1 MRPKFITAGLLATL
15 FLAATFVG
23 PMLSGVSIAQTTA
36 KKAAPAKPK
45 IGKVHAQKSRGG
57 GGADENIKSDSDAND
72 PNKQMAAPANKGGE
86 RARGMDA
93 CAVVVDNRTGWYVRI
108 FVDGTY
114 RGTIAPWGDA
124 YCYTGAGTTKLYAV
138 APFTD
143 GSKYTWGPGNVEC
156 YGRYTW
162 QLYP

>member
-1 MRPKFITAGLLATL
+1 MRPKFITAGLLASL
-15 FLAATFVG
+15 FMAATFVG
-23 PMLSGVSIAQTTA
+23 PLLSSVSSAQTTA
-36 KKAAPAKPK
+36 KKSGSAQPK
-45 IGKVHAQKSRGG
+45 IGKVHAQKSRG

-72 PNKQMAAPANKGGE
+72 ANKPVAAPANKGGE
-86 RARGMDA
+86 RSKGVDA

-138 APFTD
+138 AMFSD
-143 GSKYTWGPGNVEC
+143 GSRYTWGPGNVEC